1 MSLGYTDKENGNW
14 VSVSASK
21 VFKSEIQA
29 DMDNLN
35 SKQEEE

>member
-1 MSLGYTDKENGNW
+1 MSGYTDKETGNW

-21 VFKSEIQA
+21 VFSEIQA
-29 DMDNLN
+29 DMDKLN